1 MHGMGFALTRPP
13 AASGRMQQAWTA
25 AESLV
30 VGTTREEV
38 MKSHVSTTAAAV
50 ALILLGWSAGSAPAL
65 AAAAADPGVRAASAT
80 DTFGNPVP
88 GLTADQ
94 TTLFLNGQ
102 ASFKQLEQVTDGLGP
117 RFNLD
122 SCVGCHSFPTHGGSA
137 PAVNPQVALAT
148 AFGANNVVPTFLSTN
163 GPIREARFKFTANGV
178 RDGGVHSLFV
188 VSGRVDASGSAAGC
202 TAVQENFNAQFAA
215 GNVSLRIPTPTYG
228 TGLIEQIPDTT
239 LTANLAANA
248 AQKRAL
254 GISGHLN
261 TNPNDGRISRFG
273 WKAQNV
279 SLYLFAGEA
288 YNVEEGITN
297 EMFQTE
303 RDLNPTCQ
311 FKSEP
316 NDFTAQTSPI
326 TAANLNSDITNFAL
340 YMRLLAAPTPSA
352 TIPGGATSIANG
364 QQTFNSIG
372 CSMCHTPALKT
383 DTSTSVAA
391 LGNQTAALYSDLA
404 LHRMGPALAD
414 NVLQGA
420 AAGDEFRT
428 APLWGLGERIF
439 FLHDGRTSNLVQAIQ
454 DHASGGNSGGGR
466 EFEANGS
473 SHFGPSEANRVIANY
488 NALSGSQQQDL
499 LNFLRSL

>member
-1 MHGMGFALTRPP
+1 MKSRISVTASAVFLTLLSWG
-13 AASGRMQQAWTA
+13 AASGA
-25 AESLV
+25 AN
-30 VGTTREEV
+30 
-38 MKSHVSTTAAAV
+38 AAAT
-50 ALILLGWSAGSAPAL
+50 
-65 AAAAADPGVRAASAT
+65 DPGVRPASAT

-88 GLTADQ
+88 GLTPDQ
-94 TTLFLNGQ
+94 TTLFFQGQ
-102 ASFKQLEQVTDGLGP
+102 ASFKEPEQIADGLGP

-122 SCVGCHSFPTHGGSA
+122 VCVGCHSFPTHGGSA

-148 AFGANNVVPTFLSTN
+148 AFGANNIVPTFLSLN
-163 GPIREARFKFTANGV
+163 GPIREARFKFTANGT

-188 VSGRVDASGSAAGC
+188 ISGRVDSSGSAAGC
-202 TAVQENFNAQFAA
+202 TAVQENFNAQFQA

-228 TGLIEQIPDTT
+228 SGLMEQIPDTT

-261 TNPNDGRISRFG
+261 TNPNDGRIARFG

-279 SLYLFAGEA
+279 SLYLFSGEA

-297 EMFQTE
+297 ELFQTE

-311 FKSEP
+311 FNPEP
-316 NDFTAQTSPI
+316 NDVTGANSPI
-326 TAANLNSDITNFAL
+326 TAANLSSDITNFAT
-340 YMRLLAAPTPSA
+340 YMRFLQAPTPSP

-364 QQTFNSIG
+364 RQNFNSIG
-372 CSMCHTPALKT
+372 CAMCHTPALKT
-383 DTSTSVAA
+383 DTNTAVAA

-404 LHRMGPALAD
+404 LHKMGPGLAD
-414 NVLQGA
+414 NILQGA

-428 APLWGLGERIF
+428 APLWGLGQRIF
-439 FLHDGRTSNLVQAIQ
+439 FLHDGRTSDLVQAIQ
-454 DHASGGNSGGGR
+454 DHASGGSAGWGRGQEPNNWSSNS
-466 EFEANGS
+466 S
-473 SHFGPSEANRVIANY
+473 QFGPSEANKVIANY
-488 NALSGSQQQDL
+488 NALSSSQQQDL